1 MSVDLTGTGDKD
13 DTGPHAAVDAD
24 APAQA
29 PSEAPAAAAAEGD
42 TDTEPGPAAAE
53 APVGAAPEGDAGTEV
68 AAAGTT
74 ETGAEADTDAGTA
87 EMDAPDGGT
96 TGTRTDPE
104 PVPAAGEDVGD
115 GGSGTAADPGEDDPP
130 ARPWYRRTDWLLPA
144 AIVAVAIL
152 LPARGVFRAPG
163 PPMEEGFMLVFPE
176 RLLEGDIPNKDFLHL
191 YGPGSIWVIAAL
203 FKIAGISIWTARV
216 FGFVQ
221 LVGLIAGTTYVG
233 YRWGRWPAAVAGVVT
248 AIIIIPPI
256 GVTALAWVGGVALA
270 LWAVILAVRVFD
282 AAHTGRRTLFVAG
295 LVAGFALLFRPDLIV
310 ALGLSLGVLLVWA
323 LDWDRRRQLV
333 LGLVAGCSP
342 YLVHLLLAGP
352 GNAITGMVTEP
363 VFDLRPG
370 RKLPFPPP
378 TDHFTS
384 FLNRAY
390 SLREFPWPLPAA
402 DQPMQI
408 AVWFWILAAVC
419 VSLVVMGVQA
429 KRAGSPHG
437 WRLVALGLLAFGLL
451 PQAIQRSDT
460 AHLSWVSCVPFGLLP
475 AFVAET
481 VRRRQAAAPAG
492 SVLSRPFVPKVAVL
506 APLALMLIFPHFTY
520 RWYAD
525 YVVQSTGR
533 DRPVWG
539 IEHRGRFFY
548 YGRADV
554 AAAAEELLDDVE
566 RVSEPGQRLIV
577 GTGDLRKT
585 PYSEAYLYFMLPQLE
600 PGTHYIEMDPGV
612 ANADDSG
619 LADEMR
625 ESDVVILST
634 VYDDWDEPNTSRDV
648 GSDEPNEVL
657 AEDYCLHD
665 SYGTNGVK
673 ADGTDRPV
681 YELYVRCDSDTTTRP
696 RSIR

>member
-1 MSVDLTGTGDKD
+1 MTVETDATEAE
-13 DTGPHAAVDAD
+13 GPDAGRTEPDAAPDGAAVASAG
-24 APAQA
+24 APDGPAT
-29 PSEAPAAAAAEGD
+29 EAAAHAPDGDAAAGADTSGD
-42 TDTEPGPAAAE
+42 TPTNGDTSGD
-53 APVGAAPEGDAGTEV
+53 AAPEG
-68 AAAGTT
+68 
-74 ETGAEADTDAGTA
+74 
-87 EMDAPDGGT
+87 P
-96 TGTRTDPE
+96 
-104 PVPAAGEDVGD
+104 
-115 GGSGTAADPGEDDPP
+115 GTAAPGDAAGAEEPG
-130 ARPWYRRTDWLLPA
+130 RPWYRRPWVIPT
-144 AIVAVAIL
+144 AIVALAIL

-203 FKIAGISIWTARV
+203 FKVFGISIWTARV
-216 FGFVQ
+216 FGFLQ
-221 LVGLIAGTTYVG
+221 LVGLIAGTSYVG
-233 YRWGRWPAAVAGVVT
+233 YRWGRWPAAVAGTVT

-270 LWAVILAVRVFD
+270 LWAVILAARALD
-282 AAHTGRRTLFVAG
+282 ADTIARRRAVVAAGVVAG
-295 LVAGFALLFRPDLIV
+295 GALLFRPDLVV
-310 ALGLSLGVLLVWA
+310 ALGLSLGALFLWA
-323 LDWDRRRQLV
+323 YDGDRRRQLV

-342 YLVHLLLAGP
+342 YVVHLVLAGP
-352 GNAITGMVTEP
+352 GNAVRGMVLEP

-370 RKLPFPPP
+370 RRLPFPPP
-378 TDHFTS
+378 HDHFTS

-408 AVWFWILAAVC
+408 AVWFWILLAVC
-419 VSLVVMGVQA
+419 VALVVMGVQA
-429 KRAGSPHG
+429 KRAGSPQG
-437 WRLVALGLLAFGLL
+437 WRLVALSLLAVGLL

-481 VRRRQAAAPAG
+481 AKRRGARPAVG
-492 SVLSRPFVPKVAVL
+492 RVAVL

-548 YGRADV
+548 YGRQDV
-554 AAAAEELLDDVE
+554 AEAAERLLDDVE
-566 RVSEPGQRLIV
+566 TVSEPGDRLIV

-585 PYSEAYLYFMLPQLE
+585 PYSEAYLYFLLPQLD
-600 PGTHYIEMDPGV
+600 PGTRYIEMDPGM
-612 ANADDSG
+612 ANAEDSG

-625 ESDVVILST
+625 RSDVIILST
-634 VYDDWDEPNTSRDV
+634 VYDDWDEPNASRDF
-648 GSDEPNEVL
+648 GSDEPNQVL
-657 AEDYCLHD
+657 AEEFCLHD
-665 SYGTNGVK
+665 SYGSNG
-673 ADGTDRPV
+673 GDRPI
-681 YELYVRCDSDTTTRP
+681 YALYVRCDASGATSPEASQQATGALASVPRP
-696 RSIR
+696 TNVRGHA